1 MIASRFWY
9 GVLALL
15 IGGATLLLY
24 LAISMHDRVAARL
37 VAEGL
42 SADSQVVFWSLKNA
56 ARERAAQLIRFS
68 ANDKVVQLIAAANRG
83 SSIPS
88 ATRQAMKAQLKQIAS
103 KLPEEQR
110 FDAVFAVN
118 HAGEIVAQ
126 IGYDQSEK
134 QPDFELGGYSAVA
147 DALHGYV
154 RDDTL
159 VLDRVYRI
167 VVRPVEVDVGQAP
180 AGAIVGAQLVDD
192 DFARALSEET
202 GAAVAFYTNGRRQG
216 VGAPDGFP
224 RSGLDQIVTELGALE
239 SDGDYKD
246 RGRSGVRRLG
256 EGLSAVYARL
266 PGEAWNVGAGYVV
279 AREAPRIDGIGGVL
293 SHADD
298 KDKNSANLFLII
310 GAIVGATGIGLLL
323 SFLEHTMPLNAF
335 RRAVRELGG
344 GAAGQHLAP
353 EKQRGVYRHMAMDIN
368 LALEKAAGTTGADV
382 GGISFK
388 QVFGDRREGPTMSA
402 FGFPDGHDRSDG
414 GPPSVMPEA
423 PAAQPGFNPAVAAV
437 PTPAAYGAQPATNH
451 GYPAAR
457 PVEYAQDM
465 DAFSGDALMNA
476 PANSAEVDAHW
487 NQVYQDF
494 VRLKL
499 DCGENVDGFTFE
511 RFSATLRKNREELR
525 RHHGVSEV
533 HFSAYVKAGKAALKA
548 KPVRQ

>member
-1 MIASRFWY
+1 
-9 GVLALL
+9 
-15 IGGATLLLY
+15 
-24 LAISMHDRVAARL
+24 
-37 VAEGL
+37 
-42 SADSQVVFWSLKNA
+42 
-56 ARERAAQLIRFS
+56 
-68 ANDKVVQLIAAANRG
+68 
-83 SSIPS
+83 
-88 ATRQAMKAQLKQIAS
+88 
-103 KLPEEQR
+103 
-110 FDAVFAVN
+110 
-118 HAGEIVAQ
+118 
-126 IGYDQSEK
+126 
-134 QPDFELGGYSAVA
+134 
-147 DALHGYV
+147 
-154 RDDTL
+154 
-159 VLDRVYRI
+159 
-167 VVRPVEVDVGQAP
+167 
-180 AGAIVGAQLVDD
+180 
-192 DFARALSEET
+192 
-202 GAAVAFYTNGRRQG
+202 
-216 VGAPDGFP
+216 
-224 RSGLDQIVTELGALE
+224 
-239 SDGDYKD
+239 
-246 RGRSGVRRLG
+246 VRRLG

>member
-88 ATRQAMKAQLKQIAS
+88 ATRQGLKAQLKQIAS
-103 KLPEEQR
+103 KLPEDQR

-118 HAGEIVAQ
+118 HAGEVVAQ
-126 IGYDQSEK
+126 VGYDQSEK

-180 AGAIVGAQLVDD
+180 AGAIIGAQIVDD

-216 VGAPDGFP
+216 MGAPDGFP

-293 SHADD
+293 SNADD
-298 KDKNSANLFLII
+298 KDKNSANLILII

-335 RRAVRELGG
+335 RRAVRELGS

-353 EKQRGVYRHMAMDIN
+353 EKQRGAYRHMAMDIN

-414 GPPSVMPEA
+414 GPPSIMPEA
-423 PAAQPGFNPAVAAV
+423 PAPQPGFNPAVAAI

-457 PVEYAQDM
+457 PVEYAQDV

-494 VRLKL
+494 VRLKR